1 MAELL
6 DFAALTQPIA
16 GDDPCGPDLRGTD
29 AFYEMRDARS
39 AARTKERQADAGDA
53 QADPREDWQ
62 VIRAKAPVLIAGQ
75 SKDLDLA
82 AWLCEALLRQDGFAG
97 LRDGFRLGRELIEK
111 YWDGIHPRPDE
122 DGIATTVSSFANL
135 NGVGAEG
142 ALIQPIRK
150 AWITSPLTGEPV
162 QMWAYERA
170 IGSPAAPAPAD
181 DGAEASESVL
191 TKARSGARESGIEFY
206 RGLLAD
212 LQACMDEFDKLNE
225 AFGER
230 CSAADAP
237 PSSTI
242 RSTLEWAQLLTKGL
256 ANEIFPG
263 GLDAADVAAAPAAA
277 AADGTAAPA
286 GRAAGGLSVGGA
298 IQTRDDAF
306 RLVGMAA
313 DYFKRTEPHSP
324 VGYTLEEVVRRGRL
338 PLADLLKELIVD
350 DEVRNRFLIA
360 AGIRPAPT
368 E

>member
-39 AARTKERQADAGDA
+39 AARTKERQADAGDT

-62 VIRAKAPVLIAGQ
+62 VIRAKAPALIGEQ
-75 SKDLDLA
+75 SKDLDLV

-170 IGSPAAPAPAD
+170 IDSPAAPAPAEE
-181 DGAEASESVL
+181 GGEASESVL
-191 TKARSGARESGIEFY
+191 AKARNGARESGIEFY
-206 RGLLAD
+206 RTLLAD
-212 LQACMDEFDKLNE
+212 LQDCIDAFDKLSE

-242 RSTLEWAQLLTKGL
+242 RSTLEWAQRLTKGL
-256 ANEIFPG
+256 ADEIFPG
-263 GLDAADVAAAPAAA
+263 GLAADGAGAAA
-277 AADGTAAPA
+277 AAESGGDVPAAAGRPA
-286 GRAAGGLSVGGA
+286 GALSVGGA

-306 RLVGMAA
+306 RLVAMAA
-313 DYFKRTEPHSP
+313 DFFKRTEPHSP

-338 PLADLLKELIVD
+338 PLADLLKELIAD
-350 DEVRNRFLIA
+350 DEVRSRFLIA
-360 AGIRPAPT
+360 AGIRPPPP

>member
-6 DFAALTQPIA
+6 DFAVLTQPIA

-39 AARTKERQADAGDA
+39 AARTKERQADAGDT
-53 QADPREDWQ
+53 QADSREDWQ
-62 VIRAKAPVLIAGQ
+62 VIRAKAPVLIAEQ
-75 SKDLDLA
+75 SKDLDLV

-170 IGSPAAPAPAD
+170 VDSPAAPAAAE
-181 DGAEASESVL
+181 DGAETTESIL
-191 TKARSGARESGIEFY
+191 TKARNGARDSGLEFY
-206 RGLLAD
+206 RTLLAD
-212 LQACMDEFDKLNE
+212 LQGCIDEFDKLTE

-242 RSTLEWAQLLTKGL
+242 RSTLEWAQRLAKGL
-256 ANEIFPG
+256 ADDIFPG
-263 GLDAADVAAAPAAA
+263 GLAAADGAAAAAPEADGAAPAAA
-277 AADGTAAPA
+277 
-286 GRAAGGLSVGGA
+286 GRPAGGLSVGGA
-298 IQTRDDAF
+298 IQTRDEAF
-306 RLVGMAA
+306 RVVAMAA
-313 DYFKRTEPHSP
+313 DFFKRTEPHSP

-338 PLADLLKELIVD
+338 PLQDLLKELIVD
-350 DEVRNRFLIA
+350 DEVRSRFLIA
-360 AGIRPAPT
+360 AGIRPPPP